1 MKIDCQAHRSAHV
14 VTLTGE
20 FTADEAD
27 AFRRGTRELLESSG
41 NVIIDCSGVSLID
54 SVGLESL
61 LWLAGVV
68 RTSGNRLHLAA
79 VPEVVGRVL
88 ELTRLATAFT
98 IDKSVESAA
107 RNLARASARRKTA

>member
-14 VTLTGE
+14 VTLNGE
-20 FTADEAD
+20 LTADEAD
-27 AFRRGTRELLESSG
+27 AFRRGTRELLETG
-41 NVIIDCSGVSLID
+41 GDVIIDCSGISLID

-68 RTSGNRLHLAA
+68 RTSSNRLHLAA

-107 RNLARASARRKTA
+107 RSVAKTTARRKTA